1 MLHLSSFLGQGLAWQ
16 ATVMVDTGSGRSW
29 KMPLCTQSSLAHL
42 CKPGAS
48 ILERHAG
55 LILLSRPNGIVKV
68 QL

>member
-1 MLHLSSFLGQGLAWQ
+1 
-16 ATVMVDTGSGRSW
+16 
-29 KMPLCTQSSLAHL
+29 MPLCTQSSLAHL